1 MSRTLT
7 RGVAQVFLLTWAFDH
22 CSLPCSKLGESSETG
37 RGHSQQGV
45 WSSSMSVVDDVD
57 SVHVCSDVPQFDN
70 AVINSRGGTSSG
82 GIHVGMEEGVVKEG
96 VERAV
101 GALSRVGPS
110 IVCAGAAECGAFLL
124 GASTG
129 MPAVIS
135 FR

>member
-1 MSRTLT
+1 MSRMSRTLT
-7 RGVAQVFLLTWAFDH
+7 RGAAQVFLLTWAFDH
-22 CSLPCSKLGESSETG
+22 SSLPCSKLGASSETG
-37 RGHSQQGV
+37 SVHSQQGV
-45 WSSSMSVVDDVD
+45 WSSSVGVVEDVD
-57 SVHVCSDVPQFDN
+57 SVHVRSDVPQFDN
-70 AVINSRGGTSSG
+70 SRGGASSG
-82 GIHVGMEEGVVKEG
+82 GLHVGMEEGVVKEG

-101 GALSRVGPS
+101 GALSSVGPS